1 MNKIKKALLLAASF
15 VMATGLFAG
24 CFVPIVPP
32 TYSSSESS
40 VESSTESSVESSVES
55 STESSVESSVESS
68 TESSVE
74 AQKYNFTVVTDKW
87 ALDGATTT
95 EVEAGATLVF
105 PADPTAEGKTFAGW
119 VDIEGNAVAEGATM
133 PEEDFAI
140 FASWTVNAYT
150 LTIKEEGKEDVTL
163 KFGVEAVPETETEPE
178 IIDVNSLDF
187 VLSMLYADTDDA
199 AYKFEK
205 PEAWTLA
212 DTEITAYTV
221 AKYSFTVI
229 TDRWA
234 MDGTTTT
241 RVAAGDT
248 LTLPAD
254 PEVEGKT
261 FTGWIDL
268 EGNAVAEGATMPEED
283 FAIFAT
289 FTVDVYTLTIK
300 EEGKEDVTLK
310 FAVEAIYAED
320 PADAVI
326 GIDALDYELSVLYA
340 GNDEVLYK
348 FEKPKAW
355 ELKDT
360 TITAYTVT
368 AYTLTIVTGNPRLDP
383 NASVSMKVAG
393 GDMVELPADP
403 EVAGKT
409 FTGWEDIDGN
419 PITQD
424 FAMPEAHVAIYATFS
439 INVYTLTIKEEGK
452 EDVTLKFAVEAI
464 YAEDP
469 ADAVIGIDALDYEL
483 SMLYVGDDDVAYKF
497 EKPEAWT
504 LEDTEITAY
513 TVAKYS
519 FTVVTDRWA
528 MDGATTTR
536 LEAGATLVFP
546 ADPTAEGKTF
556 AGWVDLE
563 GNAVAEGTTMPEED
577 FAVYASWTVN
587 AYTLTVNRLDDTVD
601 TYKFGVE
608 AVPAEDPAD
617 EIIDIN
623 SLEWVIGFDNSTPTN
638 ACYEIV
644 YSGIP
649 EGGITLAD
657 TTISEVEQLKE
668 NAHQNFSYTDNGN
681 GTHAKACA
689 DCGARLKN
697 SEVCEIAWLEEITE
711 NGTKVKGC
719 AQCGHAEM
727 EVDVINDTVY
737 ELNPANEEYFSIEN
751 LIDEKFAY
759 LNWINLYWGDVRL
772 FDFYE
777 EDMGMDPFAME
788 SSVFGDA
795 EGAQTLK
802 MGIEADDG
810 EMYYVDVIVNIVR

>member
-1 MNKIKKALLLAASF
+1 MNKIKKVLLFAMSF

-24 CFVPIVPP
+24 CMGL
-32 TYSSSESS
+32 TGTNSSSESTVS
-40 VESSTESSVESSVES
+40 ESSSESPAQSSTQSSLESSTQSSTESSVESSVES
-55 STESSVESSVESS
+55 STESSVESS

-320 PADAVI
+320 PADA
-326 GIDALDYELSVLYA
+326 A
-340 GNDEVLYK
+340 
-348 FEKPKAW
+348 
-355 ELKDT
+355 
-360 TITAYTVT
+360 
-368 AYTLTIVTGNPRLDP
+368 
-383 NASVSMKVAG
+383 
-393 GDMVELPADP
+393 
-403 EVAGKT
+403 
-409 FTGWEDIDGN
+409 
-419 PITQD
+419 
-424 FAMPEAHVAIYATFS
+424 
-439 INVYTLTIKEEGK
+439 
-452 EDVTLKFAVEAI
+452 
-464 YAEDP
+464 
-469 ADAVIGIDALDYEL
+469 IGIDALDYEL

-519 FTVVTDRWA
+519 FTVVTD
-528 MDGATTTR
+528 DGTTTTR

-563 GNAVAEGTTMPEED
+563 GNAVAEGATMPEED
-577 FAVYASWTVN
+577 FAVYASWTINV
-587 AYTLTVNRLDDTVD
+587 YTLTVNRLDDTVD

-608 AVPAEDPAD
+608 SVDD
-617 EIIDIN
+617 IIEFN
-623 SLEWVIGFDNSTPTN
+623 SLMGVVGFDDSTPTN

-668 NAHQNFSYTDNGN
+668 NAHQNFSYTDKGD
-681 GTHAKACA
+681 GTHDKACA
-689 DCGARLKN
+689 DCGIPLGGT
-697 SEVCEIAWLEEITE
+697 ETCEIAWIDEITE
-711 NGTKVKGC
+711 NGTKVKAC
-719 AQCGHAEM
+719 VCCGGGYVGEI
-727 EVDVINDTVY
+727 DVTNEKVF
-737 ELNPANEEYFSIEN
+737 ELNVATTPTFPVDDLVDEN
-751 LIDEKFAY
+751 ILDAY
-759 LNWINLYWGDVRL
+759 LGDDPETLFMSLYWGDVML
-772 FDFYE
+772 FDYYQADF
-777 EDMGMDPFAME
+777 GMDETAMDV
-788 SSVFGDA
+788 SIFGDA
-795 EGAQTLK
+795 VGEQKLTL
-802 MGIEADDG
+802 GVEFLNEDNCTTDGVTHYIE
-810 EMYYVDVIVNIVR
+810 ITIILVR